1 MTVGAA
7 RFPQR
12 REAGGPESSREPGR
26 PPRPRPATVPPMTT
40 TAHPR
45 FAEALTT
52 LGLDDLTGRIRRFPD
67 ATRTAAEAA
76 AAVGCELSQ
85 ICKSL
90 IFAADGVPVLVLMD
104 GASRVDVDRVRE
116 ELGARKVTRAKA
128 DVVRETTGYA
138 IGGVPPFGHRTR
150 TRVLADRSLLAH
162 DVVWAAAGTP
172 YTVFPMAPKD
182 LVTHAGATL
191 VDVREQP
198 SA

>member
-1 MTVGAA
+1 
-7 RFPQR
+7 
-12 REAGGPESSREPGR
+12 
-26 PPRPRPATVPPMTT
+26 MTT
-40 TAHPR
+40 TDDASGPAATSGSAGASAAHPR
-45 FAEALTT
+45 FAAALGE
-52 LGLDDLTGRIRRFPD
+52 LGLGDLAGRARRFPE

-76 AAVGCELSQ
+76 AAIGCELSQ

-104 GASRVDVDRVRE
+104 GASRVDLDRVRDA
-116 ELGARKVTRAKA
+116 LGAGKVTRAKA

-172 YTVFPMAPKD
+172 YAVFPMEPKD
-182 LVTHAGATL
+182 LVATAGATL
-191 VDVREQP
+191 VDVRER
-198 SA
+198 SE